1 MPPLGLQSWHDY
13 DEALI
18 ERGCAILDLGS
29 LTSSWRVELDAIN
42 REKLGRPFEFPN
54 SYISFLAF
62 VKVGFDIPYRT
73 LEGVVRAL
81 SEYIRFV
88 EEMHYTHMRRR
99 ILASMKGRKPSDL
112 IAEEEADGSDDDD
125 EPMTVIAD
133 STGLSVSN
141 KGSYIENKWKKEK
154 RKYVKL
160 HILADKKTGKI
171 KGFRV
176 TSEKTGDNKKFVPLV
191 KEVSKKRKVSKAYAD
206 AAYDARK
213 NFNLLSAIGAEP
225 AIKLK
230 KGASLKALGSP
241 LRRQE
246 AIMLDALGYEGW
258 KKVRDYG
265 KRWLVEIT
273 FSAFKRV
280 LGEALRSRKFLSQKA
295 EASLK
300 VMLYNKF
307 LSIRRP

>member
-1 MPPLGLQSWHDY
+1 MAPLGMRSWHDY

-18 ERGCAILDLGS
+18 DRGCAILDLGQ
-29 LTSSWRVELDAIN
+29 LTSWKEELDVMN
-42 REKLGRPFEFPN
+42 QDKLGRPFEFPN

-73 LEGVVRAL
+73 LEGIVREL
-81 SEYIRFV
+81 SEYVRFV

-99 ILASMKGRKPSDL
+99 ILASMKGKKPSELVGATAD
-112 IAEEEADGSDDDD
+112 ADGD
-125 EPMTVIAD
+125 EPMTIIAD
-133 STGLSVSN
+133 SSGLSVSN
-141 KGSYIENKWKKEK
+141 KGSYIEDRWKKEK

-176 TSEKTGDNKKFVPLV
+176 TSEKTGDTKKFVPMV
-191 KEVSKKRKVSKAYAD
+191 KEVAKKRRVAKVYAD

-213 NFNLLSAIGAEP
+213 NFDLLKEIGAEP
-225 AIKLK
+225 AIKLRK
-230 KGASLKALGSP
+230 NASLMRMGSEP
-241 LRRQE
+241 RQQE

-258 KKVRDYG
+258 KSVKDYG
-265 KRWLVEIT
+265 KRWLVEIA

-280 LGEALRSRKFLSQKA
+280 LGETLRARTFLGQKA

-307 LSIRRP
+307 LSIR

>member
-1 MPPLGLQSWHDY
+1 M
-13 DEALI
+13 
-18 ERGCAILDLGS
+18 LDLGS
-29 LTSSWRVELDAIN
+29 LTSWREELDAMN
-42 REKLGRPFEFPN
+42 REKPGRPFEFPN
-54 SYISFLAF
+54 SYISFLSF
-62 VKVGFDIPYRT
+62 MKVGFDIPYRT
-73 LEGVVRAL
+73 VEGIVREL
-81 SEYIRFV
+81 SGYVRFV

-99 ILASMKGRKPSDL
+99 MLASMKGKKPSEL
-112 IAEEEADGSDDDD
+112 IAQDADGD

-133 STGLSVSN
+133 SSGLSVSN
-141 KGSYIENKWKKEK
+141 RGSYIEDKWKKGR
-154 RKYVKL
+154 RKYVKKL

-176 TSEKTGDNKKFVPLV
+176 TSEKTGDTKKFVPLV
-191 KEVSKKRKVSKAYAD
+191 KEVSKKRKVAKVYAD

-213 NFNLLSAIGAEP
+213 NFNLLNEEKIEP

-258 KKVRDYG
+258 KSVKDYG

-280 LGEALRSRKFLSQKA
+280 LGDTLRARKFLSQKA

-300 VMLYNKF
+300 VMLYNRF
-307 LSIRRP
+307 LSIGRP

>member
-1 MPPLGLQSWHDY
+1 MPPLGMQSWHDY

-29 LTSSWRVELDAIN
+29 LVSWREELEAMN
-42 REKLGRPFEFPN
+42 AEKLGRPYEFPN

-73 LEGVVRAL
+73 LEGITREL
-81 SEYIRFV
+81 EEYVRFV

-99 ILASMKGRKPSDL
+99 ILASMKGKRPSEIVGADD
-112 IAEEEADGSDDDD
+112 ADGN
-125 EPMTVIAD
+125 EPMTIIAD

-141 KGSYIENKWKKEK
+141 KGSYIEDMWKKEK

-171 KGFRV
+171 KGFRI
-176 TSEKTGDNKKFVPLV
+176 TSEKTGDTKKFVPMV
-191 KEVSKKRKVSKAYAD
+191 KEVVAKKRRVAKAYAD
-206 AAYDARK
+206 AAYDSRA
-213 NFNLLSAIGAEP
+213 NFNLLREIGAEP
-225 AIKLK
+225 AIKLRK
-230 KGASLKALGSP
+230 NASLKLMGSRA
-241 LRRQE
+241 RRDE
-246 AIMLDALGYEGW
+246 AIILDALGYEGW
-258 KKVRDYG
+258 KSVRDYG

-280 LGEALRSRKFLSQKA
+280 LGETLRSRRFLSQKA

-300 VMLYNKF
+300 VMLYNRF
-307 LSIRRP
+307 LSIRP

>member
-1 MPPLGLQSWHDY
+1 MPPLGMQSWHDY

-29 LTSSWRVELDAIN
+29 LTSWKDELHAMNED
-42 REKLGRPFEFPN
+42 KLGRPFEFPN

-62 VKVGFDIPYRT
+62 MKVGFDIPYRT
-73 LEGVVRAL
+73 VEGIVREL

-99 ILASMKGRKPSDL
+99 ILASMKGKKPSELVGAD
-112 IAEEEADGSDDDD
+112 ADGD
-125 EPMTVIAD
+125 EPMTLIVD
-133 STGLSVSN
+133 SSGLSTTN
-141 KGSYIENKWKKEK
+141 KGSYIEDRWKNER

-160 HILADKKTGKI
+160 HILADRKTGKI
-171 KGFRV
+171 KGFRI
-176 TSEKTGDNKKFVPLV
+176 TSEKTGDTKKFVPLV
-191 KEVSKKRKVSKAYAD
+191 KEVSRKRKVAKAYAD

-213 NFNLLSAIGAEP
+213 NFNLLGEIGAEP

-258 KKVRDYG
+258 KTVRDYG
-265 KRWLVEIT
+265 KRWLVEIV
-273 FSAFKRV
+273 FSSFKRV
-280 LGEALRSRKFLSQKA
+280 LGETLRSRRFLSQKA

-300 VMLYNKF
+300 VMLYNRF
-307 LSIRRP
+307 LSIRP

>member
-1 MPPLGLQSWHDY
+1 MQMV
-13 DEALI
+13 
-18 ERGCAILDLGS
+18 
-29 LTSSWRVELDAIN
+29 TS
-42 REKLGRPFEFPN
+42 P
-54 SYISFLAF
+54 
-62 VKVGFDIPYRT
+62 
-73 LEGVVRAL
+73 
-81 SEYIRFV
+81 
-88 EEMHYTHMRRR
+88 
-99 ILASMKGRKPSDL
+99 
-112 IAEEEADGSDDDD
+112 
-125 EPMTVIAD
+125 TVIAD
-133 STGLSVSN
+133 SSGLSVSN
-141 KGSYIENKWKKEK
+141 KGSYIEDTWKKEK

-176 TSEKTGDNKKFVPLV
+176 TSEKTGDTKKKFVPLV
-191 KEVSKKRKVSKAYAD
+191 KEVAKKRKVAKAYAD
-206 AAYDARK
+206 AAYDSRKK
-213 NFNLLSAIGAEP
+213 NFNALDEIGAEP

-258 KKVRDYG
+258 KEVREYG

-280 LGEALRSRKFLSQKA
+280 LGDALRGRRFLTQKA

-300 VMLYNKF
+300 VMLYNRF
-307 LSIRRP
+307 LSIRP

>member
-1 MPPLGLQSWHDY
+1 MIPLGMQSWHDY

-29 LTSSWRVELDAIN
+29 LISWREELEAMN
-42 REKLGRPFEFPN
+42 SEKLGRPFEFPN
-54 SYISFLAF
+54 SYISFLSF

-73 LEGVVRAL
+73 LEGIVREL
-81 SEYIRFV
+81 SEYVRFV

-99 ILASMKGRKPSDL
+99 ILASMKGKKPSEIIGAD
-112 IAEEEADGSDDDD
+112 ADGD
-125 EPMTVIAD
+125 EPMTIIAD
-133 STGLSVSN
+133 SSGLSVSN
-141 KGSYIENKWKKEK
+141 KGSYIEDTWKKEK

-176 TSEKTGDNKKFVPLV
+176 TSEKTGDTKKFVPLV
-191 KEVSKKRKVSKAYAD
+191 KEVAKKRRVAKVYAD

-213 NFNLLSAIGAEP
+213 NFNLLREIGAEP
-225 AIKLK
+225 AIKLRK
-230 KGASLKALGSP
+230 NASLKLMGSRA
-241 LRRQE
+241 RREE
-246 AIMLDALGYEGW
+246 AMLLDALGYDGW
-258 KKVRDYG
+258 KSVKDYG

-280 LGEALRSRKFLSQKA
+280 LGETLRARRFLSQKA

-300 VMLYNKF
+300 VVLYNRF
-307 LSIRRP
+307 LSIRP

>member
-1 MPPLGLQSWHDY
+1 M
-13 DEALI
+13 
-18 ERGCAILDLGS
+18 LDLGL
-29 LTSSWRVELDAIN
+29 LTSWRGELDAMN

-62 VKVGFDIPYRT
+62 VKVGFDVPYRT
-73 LEGVVRAL
+73 LEGITREL
-81 SEYIRFV
+81 SEYVRFV

-99 ILASMKGRKPSDL
+99 ILASMKGKKPSEIIGTD
-112 IAEEEADGSDDDD
+112 ADGEEE
-125 EPMTVIAD
+125 EPMTIIAD
-133 STGLSVSN
+133 SSGLSVSN
-141 KGSYIENKWKKEK
+141 KGSYIEDKWKKEK

-171 KGFRV
+171 RGFRI
-176 TSEKTGDNKKFVPLV
+176 TSEKTGDVKKFVPMV
-191 KEVSKKRKVSKAYAD
+191 KEVAKKRKVAKVYAD

-213 NFNLLSAIGAEP
+213 NFNLLHEMGAEP

-230 KGASLKALGSP
+230 EGASLKALGSP

-258 KKVRDYG
+258 KEVRDYG

-280 LGEALRSRKFLSQKA
+280 LGDALRARSFLSQKV

-300 VMLYNKF
+300 VMLYNRF
-307 LSIRRP
+307 LSIGRP

>member
-29 LTSSWRVELDAIN
+29 LTSWKEELDAMN
-42 REKLGRPFEFPN
+42 MEKLGRPYEFPN
-54 SYISFLAF
+54 SYISFLSF
-62 VKVGFDIPYRT
+62 MKVGFDIPYRT
-73 LEGVVRAL
+73 VEGIVREL
-81 SEYIRFV
+81 SEYVRFV

-99 ILASMKGRKPSDL
+99 ILASMKGRKPSEIIGVTD
-112 IAEEEADGSDDDD
+112 ADGD

-133 STGLSVSN
+133 SSGLSVSN
-141 KGSYIENKWKKEK
+141 KGSYIEDKWKKEK

-176 TSEKTGDNKKFVPLV
+176 TSEKTGDTKKFIPLV
-191 KEVSKKRKVSKAYAD
+191 KEVSKKRKVAKAYAD

-213 NFNLLSAIGAEP
+213 NFNLLKEIGAEP

-230 KGASLKALGSP
+230 KNASTKALGSP

-246 AIMLDALGYEGW
+246 AIILDALGYDGW
-258 KKVRDYG
+258 KEVRDYG
-265 KRWLVEIT
+265 KRWFVEII

-280 LGEALRSRKFLSQKA
+280 LGETLRSKKFFSQKA

-300 VMLYNKF
+300 VMLYNRF
-307 LSIRRP
+307 MSIRP

>member
-1 MPPLGLQSWHDY
+1 MIPLGMRSWHDY

-18 ERGCAILDLGS
+18 ERGSAILDLGS
-29 LTSSWRVELDAIN
+29 LVSWREELDAMN
-42 REKLGRPFEFPN
+42 QGKLGRPFEFPN

-73 LEGVVRAL
+73 LEGITREL
-81 SEYIRFV
+81 EEYVRFV

-99 ILASMKGRKPSDL
+99 ILHSMKGKKPSEM
-112 IAEEEADGSDDDD
+112 IGAEDADGT
-125 EPMTVIAD
+125 EPMTIIAD

-141 KGSYIENKWKKEK
+141 KGSYIEDMWKKEK

-176 TSEKTGDNKKFVPLV
+176 TSEKTRDNAKFVPMV
-191 KEVSKKRKVSKAYAD
+191 KEVSKKRKVAKVYAD
-206 AAYDARK
+206 AAYDARS
-213 NFNLLSAIGAEP
+213 NFNLLREIGAEP
-225 AIKLK
+225 AIKLRK
-230 KGASLKALGSP
+230 NASLKLMGSRGRRDEALV
-241 LRRQE
+241 
-246 AIMLDALGYEGW
+246 LDALGYEGW
-258 KKVRDYG
+258 KSVKDYG

-280 LGEALRSRKFLSQKA
+280 LGETLRARTFLSQRV

-300 VMLYNKF
+300 VMLYNRF
-307 LSIRRP
+307 LSIRP

>member
-1 MPPLGLQSWHDY
+1 MPPLGMQSWHDY

-18 ERGCAILDLGS
+18 ERGCAILDLG
-29 LTSSWRVELDAIN
+29 LLSSWREELDGMN

-54 SYISFLAF
+54 SYIAFLGF
-62 VKVGFDIPYRT
+62 VKVGFDVPYRT
-73 LEGVVRAL
+73 LEGITREL
-81 SEYIRFV
+81 SEYVRLV

-99 ILASMKGRKPSDL
+99 MLASMKGKKPSEL
-112 IAEEEADGSDDDD
+112 IARDADGD

-141 KGSYIENKWKKEK
+141 KGSYIEDAWKKEK

-176 TSEKTGDNKKFVPLV
+176 TREKTGDTKKFVPLV
-191 KEVSKKRKVSKAYAD
+191 KEVAKKRRVAKVYGDTAF
-206 AAYDARK
+206 DARK
-213 NFNLLSAIGAEP
+213 NFNLLEEMGAEP
-225 AIKLK
+225 AIKLRK
-230 KGASLKALGSP
+230 NASTEARGSP

-246 AIMLDALGYEGW
+246 VLMLDALGYEGW
-258 KKVRDYG
+258 KEVRDYG
-265 KRWLVEIT
+265 KRWLVEIA

-280 LGEALRSRKFLSQKA
+280 LGETLRARRFLSQKA

-300 VMLYNKF
+300 VMLYNRF
-307 LSIRRP
+307 LSIRP

>member
-1 MPPLGLQSWHDY
+1 MPPLGMRSWHDY

-18 ERGCAILDLGS
+18 ERGCAILDLGL
-29 LTSSWRVELDAIN
+29 LTPWREELDAMN
-42 REKLGRPFEFPN
+42 QDKLGRPFEFPN
-54 SYISFLAF
+54 SYISFLSF

-73 LEGVVRAL
+73 LEGITREL
-81 SEYIRFV
+81 SEYVRFV

-99 ILASMKGRKPSDL
+99 MLASMKGKKPSEL
-112 IAEEEADGSDDDD
+112 IAKDADGD

-141 KGSYIENKWKKEK
+141 KGSYIEDAWKKEK

-191 KEVSKKRKVSKAYAD
+191 KEVSKKRRVAKVYAD

-213 NFNLLSAIGAEP
+213 NFNLLEEIGAEP
-225 AIKLK
+225 AIKLR
-230 KGASLKALGSP
+230 KGASLKGLGSP

-258 KKVRDYG
+258 KEVRDYG

-280 LGEALRSRKFLSQKA
+280 LGEALRARRFVSQKA

-300 VMLYNKF
+300 VMLYNRF
-307 LSIRRP
+307 LSIRP

>member
-1 MPPLGLQSWHDY
+1 MPPLGMQSWHDY

-29 LTSSWRVELDAIN
+29 ITSWREELDTMN
-42 REKLGRPFEFPN
+42 RDKLGRPFEFPN
-54 SYISFLAF
+54 SYTSFLAF
-62 VKVGFDIPYRT
+62 MKVGFDIPYRT
-73 LEGVVRAL
+73 VEGIVREL
-81 SEYIRFV
+81 SEYVRFV

-99 ILASMKGRKPSDL
+99 ILASMKGRKPADL
-112 IAEEEADGSDDDD
+112 IAADADGD

-133 STGLSVSN
+133 SSGLSVSN
-141 KGSYIENKWKKEK
+141 KGSYIEDRWKKEK

-160 HILADKKTGKI
+160 HILADRKTGKI

-176 TSEKTGDNKKFVPLV
+176 TSEKTGDTKKFVPLV
-191 KEVSKKRKVSKAYAD
+191 KEVSKKRRVTKAYAD

-213 NFNLLSAIGAEP
+213 NFNLLNEIGAEP

-230 KGASLKALGSP
+230 KGASTKALGSP

-246 AIMLDALGYEGW
+246 ALMLDALGYAGW
-258 KKVRDYG
+258 KEVRDYG
-265 KRWLVEIT
+265 KRWLVEIV
-273 FSAFKRV
+273 FSSFKRV
-280 LGEALRSRKFLSQKA
+280 LGDTLRARRFLSQKA

-300 VMLYNKF
+300 VMLYNRF
-307 LSIRRP
+307 LSIRP

>member
-1 MPPLGLQSWHDY
+1 MIPLGMRSWHDY

-29 LTSSWRVELDAIN
+29 LVSWREELDAMN
-42 REKLGRPFEFPN
+42 ADKLGRPFEFPN

-73 LEGVVRAL
+73 LEGITREL
-81 SEYIRFV
+81 EEYVRFV

-99 ILASMKGRKPSDL
+99 ILASMKGKKPSEIVGKD
-112 IAEEEADGSDDDD
+112 ADGT

-141 KGSYIENKWKKEK
+141 KGSYIEDMWKKEK

-171 KGFRV
+171 KGFRI
-176 TSEKTGDNKKFVPLV
+176 TSEKTRDNAKFVPMV
-191 KEVSKKRKVSKAYAD
+191 KEVSKKKRVGKVYAD

-213 NFNLLSAIGAEP
+213 NFNLLKEIGAEP
-225 AIKLK
+225 AIKLRK
-230 KGASLKALGSP
+230 NATFKLMGSRGRRDEAL
-241 LRRQE
+241 L
-246 AIMLDALGYEGW
+246 LDALGYEGW
-258 KKVRDYG
+258 KSVKEYG

-280 LGEALRSRKFLSQKA
+280 LGETLRGRRFLSQKV

-300 VMLYNKF
+300 VMLYNRF
-307 LSIRRP
+307 LSIRPPS

>member
-1 MPPLGLQSWHDY
+1 MPPLGMRSWHDY

-18 ERGCAILDLGS
+18 ERGCAILDLGQ
-29 LTSSWRVELDAIN
+29 LTSWKEELDVMN
-42 REKLGRPFEFPN
+42 QDKLGRPFEFPN

-73 LEGVVRAL
+73 LEGIVREL
-81 SEYIRFV
+81 SEYVRFV

-99 ILASMKGRKPSDL
+99 ILASMKGKKPSELVD
-112 IAEEEADGSDDDD
+112 ATADADGD
-125 EPMTVIAD
+125 EPMTIIAD
-133 STGLSVSN
+133 SSGISVSN
-141 KGSYIENKWKKEK
+141 KGSYIEDAWKKEK

-171 KGFRV
+171 KGFRI
-176 TSEKTGDNKKFVPLV
+176 TSEKTGDTKKFVPMV
-191 KEVSKKRKVSKAYAD
+191 KEVAKKRRVAKVYAD

-213 NFNLLSAIGAEP
+213 NFNLLKEIGAEP
-225 AIKLK
+225 AIKLRK
-230 KGASLKALGSP
+230 NASLMRMGSEP
-241 LRRQE
+241 RQQE

-258 KKVRDYG
+258 KSVKDYG
-265 KRWLVEIT
+265 KRWLVEIA

-280 LGEALRSRKFLSQKA
+280 LGETLRARTFLGQKA

-307 LSIRRP
+307 LSIR

>member
-1 MPPLGLQSWHDY
+1 MPPLGMRSWHDY

-18 ERGCAILDLGS
+18 ERGCAILDLGQ
-29 LTSSWRVELDAIN
+29 LTSWKEELDVMN
-42 REKLGRPFEFPN
+42 QDKLGRPFEFPN

-73 LEGVVRAL
+73 LEGIVREL
-81 SEYIRFV
+81 SEYVRFV

-99 ILASMKGRKPSDL
+99 ILASMKGKKPSELVD
-112 IAEEEADGSDDDD
+112 ATADADGD
-125 EPMTVIAD
+125 EPMTIIAD
-133 STGLSVSN
+133 SSGLSVSN
-141 KGSYIENKWKKEK
+141 KGSYIEDAWKKEK

-171 KGFRV
+171 KGFRI
-176 TSEKTGDNKKFVPLV
+176 TSEKTGDTKKFVPMV
-191 KEVSKKRKVSKAYAD
+191 KEVAKKRRVAKVYAD

-213 NFNLLSAIGAEP
+213 NFNLLKEIGAEP
-225 AIKLK
+225 AIKLRK
-230 KGASLKALGSP
+230 NASLMRMGSEP
-241 LRRQE
+241 RQQE

-258 KKVRDYG
+258 KSVKDYG
-265 KRWLVEIT
+265 KRWLVEIA

-280 LGEALRSRKFLSQKA
+280 LGETLRARTFLGQKA

-307 LSIRRP
+307 LSIR